1 MASTVIC
8 MHLVS
13 KTLFSKVIRS
23 KSSDRVAWA
32 SDSQEIRVT
41 GISLACRRLRLLMR
55 FYVFHAGL
63 CILFEEN
70 PVWCQLV
77 QIVHSVL
84 SVSVVIYFYVR
95 VGGKIKLFVEN
106 LITSLPISRER
117 GDSKMLYSMV
127 MSSLFLILGLTLCIP
142 LRNLYLTGL
151 VHQED
156 QIIEQISH
164 QVIQNKTTVYYCI
177 NLDWFL
183 VFHFSSLNMGFLLSF
198 SYFFATAI
206 EELKQKFMIE
216 NQKELIIVWLKHI
229 II

>member
-1 MASTVIC
+1 M
-8 MHLVS
+8 
-13 KTLFSKVIRS
+13 
-23 KSSDRVAWA
+23 
-32 SDSQEIRVT
+32 
-41 GISLACRRLRLLMR
+41 
-55 FYVFHAGL
+55 
-63 CILFEEN
+63 FEEN

-84 SVSVVIYFYVR
+84 SVSVVIYLYVR

-117 GDSKMLYSMV
+117 GDSKTLYSMV

-216 NQKELIIVWLKHI
+216 NQKELIIV
-229 II
+229 